1 MKKKDGGIG
10 NENEGKVGK
19 EKEIRGWF
27 RKRKRKGMGRWERR
41 WKGGGGKGRFKDD
54 STERTPPF
62 LTPNN
67 SWRNPLGLCLKIRH
81 IGIVCVSAN
90 H

>member
-41 WKGGGGKGRFKDD
+41 WKGGGRKR
-54 STERTPPF
+54 EIQR
-62 LTPNN
+62 
-67 SWRNPLGLCLKIRH
+67 R
-81 IGIVCVSAN
+81 
-90 H
+90 